1 MQHWTAIWAI
11 ALLGSSAI
19 ATAAEPKVY
28 DNSKFFSEE
37 TVKQADYLLVLI
49 QKDFGKDVVVE
60 TFETIPQS
68 LRDQFA
74 KQDRRAFFEDWLR
87 SRAKHY
93 GVNGVFILICR
104 DPGRLELEPGM
115 KTRQDAFTLT
125 DRDDAVKVIA
135 DDFRKKEFDKGLID
149 GLELINQR
157 MSRNLGTGSE
167 PQTRP
172 ATAPTTRPTTAPVG
186 P

>member
-1 MQHWTAIWAI
+1 MKRLNQ
-11 ALLGSSAI
+11 SP
-19 ATAAEPKVY
+19 E
-28 DNSKFFSEE
+28 
-37 TVKQADYLLVLI
+37 
-49 QKDFGKDVVVE
+49 
-60 TFETIPQS
+60 S

-115 KTRQDAFTLT
+115 KTRQEAFTLT
-125 DRDDAVKVIA
+125 DRDDAVKLIA
-135 DDFRKKEFDKGLID
+135 DNFRKKEFDKGLID

-157 MSRNLGTGSE
+157 MSRNLGEAATKPAGPSTT
-167 PQTRP
+167 PTTRP
-172 ATAPTTRPTTAPVG
+172 ATVPAG
-186 P
+186 S